1 MSASPTTRGAIIT
14 RRAREK
20 KAGSFW
26 GLQKRETIGA
36 IPGKEGPFHEKAPT
50 SPAVIDEREQEM
62 MMAVI
67 EESRVSSAGRKSV
80 S

>member
-1 MSASPTTRGAIIT
+1 MPE
-14 RRAREK
+14 RRRLGVSGGFK
-20 KAGSFW
+20 KR
-26 GLQKRETIGA
+26 QTIGA

-50 SPAVIDEREQEM
+50 SSAVIDEREQEM